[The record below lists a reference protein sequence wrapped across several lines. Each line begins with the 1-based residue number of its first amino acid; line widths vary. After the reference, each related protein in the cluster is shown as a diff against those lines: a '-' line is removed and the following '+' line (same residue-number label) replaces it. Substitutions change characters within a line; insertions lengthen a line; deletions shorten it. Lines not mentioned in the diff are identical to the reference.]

1 MGGEIVA
8 QKLTIEYTTVTTT
21 LVKTDDIIQTT
32 NNTAASSTTT
42 GALVVAG
49 GVGIGGSLYAGNIY
63 TNGQLVNAVGPQ
75 GPQGVT
81 GPQGPQ
87 GVTGPQGPQGP
98 QGVTGPQ
105 GPQGVTGPQ
114 GPQGPGIASGGS
126 TGQVLAKASTASF
139 DTVWTDNTVIGPGY
153 ININSYGVYSNNVT
167 DQTSAIST
175 ALTQAFSAGVNLY
188 IPPGIYCYSGTIA
201 NPGVSL
207 LGVYGQTE
215 LRNISTGGKGNC
227 AITHSNINNVTIDS
241 IFFNSPNTA
250 ATETN
255 QNQIE
260 SQGCLKFTTCNNI
273 IVKNCIFKNQYGT
286 VLMYRHVTDSEIVN
300 NLVQECYKDA
310 LHITGT
316 SRNIKRINNTVEA
329 SGDDAFPVVGYAT
342 GGSPGQPS
350 QILDQ
355 NNHVRGCKWARA
367 FAYVGAKDV
376 VNIGCS
382 VDGFIPAQYSNSL
395 SASREVTTSTISSG
409 TNYTVITTSTTS
421 LGQWQ
426 AYFSGLTQIP
436 SVNQVITATAA
447 GTLAGGGTV
456 RNHNYTSCT
465 GLYIHSEGSFDTL
478 GNDNIRV
485 SNFIATNIGRTFT
498 LPGSSPTTLT
508 GCYIGARSGF
518 PTKDVILDNVTF
530 KNSPGVLVYI
540 DGGTAGGVENLRI
553 TNTKLQDSSDP
564 NGRESSTG
572 TATRALLEIRNTHN
586 FYLDGVLQDSG
597 GTGVYVDSSNT
608 GIFEFNLKSYRMNK
622 GNKTGSC
629 RILELATAATNVY
642 RFKGS
647 LYIAEQATV
656 SVSGTQYF
664 ISESVFM
671 NQPGKLEELYLEC
684 DSSVGDIAGF
694 NAPTGSGIPT
704 ITVGASPY
712 SYTNTTTN
720 RILVYVVGG
729 TVSSVARGRGANT
742 TVTGKTQGFYSLRP
756 NETLVVTYSSA
767 PTMNGTYLEGV

>member
-1 MGGEIVA
+1 
-8 QKLTIEYTTVTTT
+8 
-21 LVKTDDIIQTT
+21 
-32 NNTAASSTTT
+32 
-42 GALVVAG
+42 
-49 GVGIGGSLYAGNIY
+49 
-63 TNGQLVNAVGPQ
+63 
-75 GPQGVT
+75 
-81 GPQGPQ
+81 
-87 GVTGPQGPQGP
+87 
-98 QGVTGPQ
+98 
-105 GPQGVTGPQ
+105 
-114 GPQGPGIASGGS
+114 
-126 TGQVLAKASTASF
+126 
-139 DTVWTDNTVIGPGY
+139 
-153 ININSYGVYSNNVT
+153 
-167 DQTSAIST
+167 
-175 ALTQAFSAGVNLY
+175 
-188 IPPGIYCYSGTIA
+188 
-201 NPGVSL
+201 L

-215 LRNISTGGKGNC
+215 LRNISAGGKGNC
-227 AITHSNINNVTIDS
+227 VIIHDNINNVTIDS

-250 ATETN
+250 TTETN
-255 QNQIE
+255 QGQIE
-260 SQGCLKFTTCNNI
+260 SQGCLKFTACNNI
-273 IVKNCIFKNQYGT
+273 KVKNCIFKNQYGT
-286 VLMYRHVTDSEIVN
+286 VLKYRHVTNSEIVN
-300 NLVQECYKDA
+300 NLVQECYKDG

-316 SRNIKRINNTVEA
+316 SRNIKRIDNIVEA

-342 GGSPGQPS
+342 GASPGQPS

-355 NNHVRGCKWARA
+355 NNHVRGCKYARA

-382 VDGFIPAQYSNSL
+382 VDGFIPSQYSNSL
-395 SASREVTTSTISSG
+395 SASRVVTTSTISAG
-409 TNYTVITTSTTS
+409 TNYTVATTSTTT

-436 SVNQVITATAA
+436 SVNQVITATAS
-447 GTLAGGGTV
+447 GTLAGGATV
-456 RNHNYTSCT
+456 TNHNYTSCT
-465 GLYIHSEGSFDTL
+465 GLYIHSEESFDTL

-498 LPGSSPTTLT
+498 LPNSSPTTLP

-518 PTKDVILDNVTF
+518 LTKDVTLDNVTF

-553 TNTKLQDSSDP
+553 TNSKLQDSSDP
-564 NGRESSTG
+564 NGREQTVAG
-572 TATRALLEIRNTHN
+572 TATQALLEIRNTHN

-629 RILELATAATNVY
+629 RILELATGATNVY

-647 LYIAEQATV
+647 LYIAEQAV
-656 SVSGTQYF
+656 VRASGTQYF

-671 NQPGKLEELYLEC
+671 NQPGKLEELYLEY
-684 DSSVGDIAGF
+684 DSSVVGDMAGF
-694 NAPTGSGIPT
+694 FASTGSGIPA

-720 RILVYVVGG
+720 RILVYVTGG

-756 NETLVVTYSSA
+756 NETLVVTYSAA
-767 PTMNGTYLEGV
+767 PTMSGTYLEGV